1 MDTVDRQ
8 TRSKIM
14 ASVGQKD
21 TGAELLLRSAL
32 HKIGLRYRLHDRS
45 LPGSPDL
52 VFPRFHA
59 VVFVHGCYWHSHGCY
74 RSTIPKS
81 RREFWTEKF
90 HANRSRD
97 ERNVS
102 GLLEGE
108 WRVLTVWECA
118 LRGKTTRTPTVVAET
133 TRAWLESSESSG
145 EIVGAPIDAG
155 SRTDCERR
163 S

>member
-1 MDTVDRQ
+1 MDIVDRQ

-21 TGAELLLRSAL
+21 TGAELLLRKAL
-32 HKIGLRYRLHDRS
+32 HKTGLRYKLHVRS

-74 RSTIPKS
+74 RSTVPKS

-90 HANRSRD
+90 RTNRSRD
-97 ERNVS
+97 EKNTQA
-102 GLLEGE
+102 LLEKG
-108 WRVLTVWECA
+108 WRVLVVWECA
-118 LRGKTTRTPTVVAET
+118 LLGRNALPLDEVTDGVRRWLDSSDPQGQISPEPTGT
-133 TRAWLESSESSG
+133 
-145 EIVGAPIDAG
+145 
-155 SRTDCERR
+155 
-163 S
+163 